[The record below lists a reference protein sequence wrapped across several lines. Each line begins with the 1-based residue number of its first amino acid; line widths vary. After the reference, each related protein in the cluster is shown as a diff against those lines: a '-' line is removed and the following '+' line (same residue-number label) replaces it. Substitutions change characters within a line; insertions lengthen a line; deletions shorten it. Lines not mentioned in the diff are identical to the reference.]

1 MSSESGGVSADQP
14 ARRGRLFVVSAPS
27 GTGKT
32 SLVERLV
39 RRVPDLVESCS
50 YTSRPARDG
59 ERDGVDYHFIS
70 RQRFEE
76 MVGRGAFLEWADV
89 FGKLYGTAKA
99 DTEAQLARRC
109 DVVLVIDVQGARQL
123 RANGVEATS
132 IFVLPLSPDV
142 LESRLRGRSQDSE
155 VQIRRRLAVARDEVL
170 AFTEYDYLV
179 VNDEFDLAVERLKG
193 IVLGCRA
200 AMPGAATQGDAI
212 ASRFGLAARG
222 ESPALHRD
230 PAD

>member
-1 MSSESGGVSADQP
+1 MSSEGGGVSADQP

-170 AFTEYDYLV
+170 AVYRV
-179 VNDEFDLAVERLKG
+179 RLSRCQRRIRFG
-193 IVLGCRA
+193 GGASEGDCTRL
-200 AMPGAATQGDAI
+200 PGGDAGCGD
-212 ASRFGLAARG
+212 AGRR
-222 ESPALHRD
+222 HRV
-230 PAD
+230 PVWSSSQW

>member
-1 MSSESGGVSADQP
+1 MSSEERGLSAEQP

-32 SLVERLV
+32 RLVERLV
-39 RRVPDLVESCS
+39 RRVPDLVESRS

-59 ERDGVDYHFIS
+59 EQDGVDYNFIS
-70 RQRFEE
+70 RKRFEE

-89 FGKLYGTAKA
+89 FGKLYGTAKV
-99 DTEAQLARRC
+99 DTEAHLERRL

-132 IFVLPLSPDV
+132 IFVLPPSPDV
-142 LESRLRGRSQDSE
+142 LETRLRGRSQDSE
-155 VQIRRRLAVARDEVL
+155 AQIRRRLVVARDEVL
-170 AFTEYDYLV
+170 AFSEYDYLV
-179 VNDEFDLAVERLKG
+179 VNDEFDSAVERLKG

-200 AMPGAATQGDAI
+200 AMPGAATQGHAI
-212 ASRFGLAARG
+212 ASRFGLLGRAGATR
-222 ESPALHRD
+222 
-230 PAD
+230 